1 MTAFEM
7 PTAKTQSAAPVKPVD
22 MAAIARAAAILEA
35 GGLVAMPT
43 ETVYG
48 LAADA
53 DQEAAVTK

>member
-43 ETVYG
+43 ETV
-48 LAADA
+48 
-53 DQEAAVTK
+53 

>member
-22 MAAIARAAAILEA
+22 MAAIARAATILEA

-43 ETVYG
+43 ETSTAW
-48 LAADA
+48 LLMRIRRRP
-53 DQEAAVTK
+53 